1 MCGITGYFHYNTARN
16 TDPLLIK
23 IMADTL
29 GHRGPDGEGFFISN
43 NLALGHRRLSIIDLQ
58 TGDQPMFS
66 ADGKIVI
73 TYNGEIYN
81 YIELRN
87 ELKKDGVMFSTT
99 SDTEVIIQSYIRW
112 GTDCLSRFNGCWS
125 FALWDENKQQLFLS
139 RDRLGEKPL
148 FYAEY
153 DNTFIFGSEIKSL
166 LAYGIPKTPAI
177 EYTELYLSLGYIP
190 APFTYYK
197 NITKLLPGHSLI
209 VNNSG
214 CKVFKYWDLPTFDES
229 EMITNKIAVYDEF
242 DRLLKDSVT
251 MRMRSDVPYGA
262 FLSGGLDSSS
272 VVALMSELSSYPIET
287 FTVGFEDRTFDERH
301 LAGKVASAFHT
312 NHHTK
317 VIDQDSFERAL
328 HTITQHYDE
337 PYGDSSAIAVGN
349 IADFAGEKVKMVLT
363 GDGGDEVLSGYNSY
377 LGVKYTAL
385 YRKIPVA
392 IRKQI
397 PPVTN
402 KVASLFSGD
411 VRYKLNRISRVCKT
425 GNMDFMQRMI
435 EKMAWTEIQD
445 VKKIVSELPG
455 NQVTVEDYFS
465 DLLKQCH
472 FTDEFYRLMFLNL
485 KLSLPDDM
493 LTKVDRMTMAHS
505 LEARIPFL
513 DHRLVEF
520 MYKVHKRVKLPGSE
534 RKSILRNT
542 VAKRLPEA
550 LLKSSKQGF
559 VVPVREWFKDPAF
572 SVKLTGLVN
581 NSIGLDRQAIEKV
594 ISDNKNGLTDNGNF
608 IWMLFVLQNWFNK

>member
-1 MCGITGYFHYNTARN
+1 MCGITGYFHFNKERKGDAHQ
-16 TDPLLIK
+16 IK
-23 IMADTL
+23 KMADTL
-29 GHRGPDGEGFFISN
+29 SHRGPDGEGFFISD

-58 TGDQPMFS
+58 TGDQPMHS
-66 ADGKIVI
+66 ANGKIVI
-73 TYNGEIYN
+73 IFNGEIYN
-81 YIELRN
+81 YVELRD
-87 ELKKDGVMFSTT
+87 ELRKEGAVFRTA

-148 FYAEY
+148 FYAVY

-166 LAYGIPKTPAI
+166 LAYGIPKIPAI

-197 NITKLLPGHSLI
+197 NITKLMPGHSLI
-209 VNNSG
+209 VNNNG
-214 CKVFKYWDLPTFDES
+214 CKDIKYWDLPTVDEA
-229 EMITNKIAVYDEF
+229 EMLTNKIAVYDEF
-242 DRLLKDSVT
+242 DHLLKDSVNI
-251 MRMRSDVPYGA
+251 RMRSDVPYGA

-272 VVALMSELSSYPIET
+272 VVALMSALSSYPVET
-287 FTVGFEDRTFDERH
+287 FTVGFENRAFDERH
-301 LAGKVASAFHT
+301 LAGEVVSAFHT

-317 VIDQDSFERAL
+317 VIDQDSFEIAL
-328 HTITQHYDE
+328 QTITQHYDE

-377 LGVKYTAL
+377 LGLKYTSL

-402 KVASLFSGD
+402 KVASLFNND
-411 VRYKLNRISRVCKT
+411 IRYKLNRISRVCKT
-425 GNMDFMQRMI
+425 GNLDFTPRMI

-445 VKKIVSELPG
+445 VKKIVSALPG
-455 NQVTVEDYFS
+455 NQVTIEDYFS
-465 DLLKQCH
+465 DLLKQCQ

-520 MYKVHKRVKLPGSE
+520 MYKVHKSVKLPGSE
-534 RKSILRNT
+534 RKSVLRNT
-542 VAKRLPEA
+542 VAKRLPQA
-550 LLKSSKQGF
+550 VLKSPKQGF
-559 VVPVREWFKDPAF
+559 VVPVREWFKDRGF
-572 SVKLTGLVN
+572 SNKLSGLVN

-594 ISDNKNGLTDNGNF
+594 VSENKNGYTDNGNF